1 MLLSNKIDKSQSLPN
16 IKSNNNSQSNNPNI
30 KKVNNSNKK
39 VDFSTQNN
47 KLKYKNTI
55 TIMDSVNDK
64 SMLPKYYINY
74 RRNNSLIE
82 NKNKKF
88 IKDFERI
95 KIFKG
100 KAVEITNRNEQNKRN
115 RKNINISNEYN
126 KRHIY
131 LFKSSFNYLCG
142 MDKNDIFCMKIIKNP
157 KEKIKQKAISLVNK
171 QINLE
176 NYEFKIPRM
185 VNILNRNKFLY
196 DKIFYQTW
204 KYSSLSL
211 KPFSKKGDK
220 NIYR

>member
-157 KEKIKQKAISLVNK
+157 KKKIKQKAISLVNK

-204 KYSSLSL
+204 KYSSL
-211 KPFSKKGDK
+211 
-220 NIYR
+220 